1 MCSTLFC
8 TFVFT
13 TLIFTVFHN
22 HDLKL
27 PNIMFYGGRE
37 LKTRIFFSFSELKS
51 VQLSWLQKKFFSIL
65 SLNFVCFIQR
75 KNLS

>member
-22 HDLKL
+22 HNLKL

-37 LKTRIFFSFSELKS
+37 LKTRIFVSFSELKS
-51 VQLSWLQKKFFSIL
+51 VQLSWLQKNSPAFYL
-65 SLNFVCFIQR
+65 
-75 KNLS
+75 

>member
-22 HDLKL
+22 HNLKL

-37 LKTRIFFSFSELKS
+37 LKTRIFF
-51 VQLSWLQKKFFSIL
+51 FFL
-65 SLNFVCFIQR
+65 
-75 KNLS
+75 